1 MTTFATE
8 LAAVSRIPN
17 TLCVATLDRCA
28 NTCGS
33 SPCTATGAK
42 CYNTYFTCKDKAH
55 FVKTTMDY
63 EYTSVKSPLPFPG
76 PRPYISDV
84 KYIPTEIKDNLT
96 ISGRVSITL
105 RDEPELTDIGLDPH
119 YSTRATIQGT
129 YAKKLVARNPNY
141 KGRPVKIYNGFYGLT
156 KGDFV
161 QRFDGIIDNITIKR
175 GGWVIELADLLKKL
189 ADINIPAKS
198 TIKLAADIDAA
209 QVQLS
214 LTDATDLDAANGY
227 VRIGDE
233 IIFYATKVGNQLWG
247 CTRGCF
253 STTADTHSQ
262 NDKVQKCRYYAPQSA
277 YDLLLAMLEDDAGIA
292 AGAIDTAAFALW
304 KAFDADMPYFSAI
317 ISEPIKLSKLFFE
330 IIDLIDC
337 KCWVGEDLKVTIR
350 KNLPNYPGRTYQTF
364 TDADNIIPDS
374 ISVDLNAK
382 SRVSRISIYWNKTA
396 IGKDDEISSYSCL
409 DVFTDLEG
417 EGENLYNESV
427 EKNVYCRWLRLD
439 YMDED
444 LITAYIRRV
453 GRRMLRLCKNPLA
466 IISFD
471 VELKDSGV
479 KTGDMV
485 KITTSALNEA
495 DGSPLTDAVFQI
507 VRREEKGNRV
517 SLKAQQFPKQ
527 KIFYIQSAT
536 GAVDYTSATDAQ
548 KEYGFICRAVTKQ
561 MSNGDEG
568 YYIY

>member
-1 MTTFATE
+1 MTTYATE
-8 LAAVSRIPN
+8 LGAVSRYPN
-17 TLCVATLDRCA
+17 TLCIATLDRCA

-33 SPCTATGAK
+33 SPCTATGTK
-42 CYNTYFTCKDKAH
+42 CWNTYFTCKDKAH
-55 FVKTTMDY
+55 FSKTTMDY

-76 PRPYISDV
+76 PRPYIDDV

-96 ISGRVSITL
+96 ISGRVNITL
-105 RDEPELTDIGLDPH
+105 RDEPELTDIGLDPY
-119 YSTRATIQGT
+119 YSTRSTIQGT

-141 KGRPVKIYNGFYGLT
+141 KGRPVKIYNGFYGLA

-175 GGWVIELADLLKKL
+175 GGWVIEVADLLKKL
-189 ADINIPAKS
+189 ADIDIPAKS
-198 TIKLAADIDAA
+198 TIKLAAAIDAT

-214 LTDATDLDAANGY
+214 LTDATDLDASNGY

-233 IIFYATKVGNQLWG
+233 IIFYLLKTGNQLSG
-247 CTRGCF
+247 CIRGCF
-253 STTADTHSQ
+253 STTAEAHNQ

-277 YDLLLAMLEDDAGIA
+277 YDILTTMLQTDAGIA
-292 AGAIDTAAFALW
+292 AGSIDSTAFALW

-337 KCWVGEDLKVTIR
+337 KCWVGEDLKITIR

-364 TDADNIIPDS
+364 TDADNIIANS

-396 IGKDDEISSYSCL
+396 IGKDDEISSYNCL
-409 DVFTDLEG
+409 DVFTDVEG
-417 EGENLYNESV
+417 EGANLYNESV
-427 EKNVYCRWLRLD
+427 EKKVYCRWLRLD

-444 LITAYIRRV
+444 LVIAYMRRV
-453 GRRMLRLCKNPLA
+453 GARMLRLCKNPLP
-466 IISFD
+466 IITFD

-485 KITTSALNEA
+485 KITTSALCEA
-495 DGSPLTDAVFQI
+495 DGSDVTNAVFQI
-507 VRREEKGNRV
+507 VRREEKGNRI
-517 SLKAQQFPKQ
+517 SLKAQKFPKQ
-527 KIFYIQSAT
+527 KIFFIQSAA

-548 KEYGFICRAVTKQ
+548 KEYGFICSATTKQ

-568 YYIY
+568 YYLY